1 MSIGS
6 KIISHGL
13 GVVPHSLE
21 RSVRLLDRGPIGSLN
36 GPRMEVPCASGCHR
50 HPNQA
55 ISFLA
60 LGRAVAR
67 GGQIRGK
74 ARTRLAAPQEPR
86 LAQSRY
92 RSGPRPAGPD
102 IKDEPG
108 QIVQNENE
116 QKYTSIRPCSGKKAT
131 QATCPTGPGPG
142 RPRPRQGSPVAA
154 PAAPPRRVRSPC
166 VASDHDHHHNQS
178 RF

>member
-67 GGQIRGK
+67 GEQIR
-74 ARTRLAAPQEPR
+74 APQEPR
-86 LAQSRY
+86 HVQSRY

-108 QIVQNENE
+108 QIVH
-116 QKYTSIRPCSGKKAT
+116 K
-131 QATCPTGPGPG
+131 
-142 RPRPRQGSPVAA
+142 
-154 PAAPPRRVRSPC
+154 
-166 VASDHDHHHNQS
+166 
-178 RF
+178 